1 MRWHCSWC
9 SNGPK
14 EDMQILLPAHRKF
27 PAILIDRLP
36 WTPTPHQA
44 VFRLRRPHFSTE
56 VLSLSLRTIPSHLK
70 IILDTRTRQSILC
83 HSTILIYHI
92 LTQQRLTTHGELV
105 NKHHRINFLFGWP
118 ITVWEELYSRSMAW
132 MLSSCPPNTCQWLL
146 LLKSGNNH
154 IVSWFVCCCFL
165 NSRSFLLYLSV
176 LWAGINMYAN
186 SYPFIKIKKI
196 YAPLIT

>member
-1 MRWHCSWC
+1 M
-9 SNGPK
+9 
-14 EDMQILLPAHRKF
+14 
-27 PAILIDRLP
+27 
-36 WTPTPHQA
+36 
-44 VFRLRRPHFSTE
+44 FRLRRQHFSTE
-56 VLSLSLRTIPSHLK
+56 VLSLSLNTMPFHLK
-70 IILDTRTRQSILC
+70 IILGTRTRQSILC

-92 LTQQRLTTHGELV
+92 LTLQRPTTHGEVV

-118 ITVWEELYSRSMAW
+118 TIVWEELYSRSMAW
-132 MLSSCPPNTCQWLL
+132 MLSSCLTNMCQWLL

-154 IVSWFVCCCFL
+154 IVSWFVCCYSFI
-165 NSRSFLLYLSV
+165 SRSFLLYLSV